1 MSTILFVQIVG
12 LVVIGYI
19 SIHGIVNRIC
29 KCAENCAAFK
39 SFGPTAINDPN
50 AFKEA
55 LTKLQEKK

>member
-1 MSTILFVQIVG
+1 MSTLLFIQVVG
-12 LVVIGYI
+12 LIVIGYI

-39 SFGPTAINDPN
+39 SFGGAAIKDPN

-55 LTKLQEKK
+55 VTKLQEKK

>member
-1 MSTILFVQIVG
+1 MPTILFVQVVG

-39 SFGPTAINDPN
+39 SFGPTAIKNPEL
-50 AFKEA
+50 FKEA
-55 LTKLQEKK
+55 MGKMSEKK